1 LCEPLH
7 SLHRTAARSIGKG
20 NAFALHSLM
29 DICRIIFIFSDLIS
43 KEALILLDTS
53 NHRLFKMEESHNQ
66 RNTVASL
73 KQSPSRQLRTTWPT
87 PCAAANMS
95 VAPESASSP
104 ATIRCCP
111 KLWPTFYDTENG
123 KWNFTSIT
131 GEHPDLSFLPF
142 LIDNIAILD
151 CCNGLILC

>member
-29 DICRIIFIFSDLIS
+29 DISWIIFIFSDLIS

-73 KQSPSRQLRTTWPT
+73 KQSPSRH
-87 PCAAANMS
+87 
-95 VAPESASSP
+95 APHHLAHSL
-104 ATIRCCP
+104 CCCKYVCRSWKCLISGNHKVLP
-111 KLWPTFYDTENG
+111 QTMAYFLWHRERQVKL
-123 KWNFTSIT
+123 
-131 GEHPDLSFLPF
+131 H
-142 LIDNIAILD
+142 
-151 CCNGLILC
+151 

>member
-66 RNTVASL
+66 RNTVASRKYVCRSWKCL
-73 KQSPSRQLRTTWPT
+73 ISGNHKVLPQTMAYFLWHRERQ
-87 PCAAANMS
+87 
-95 VAPESASSP
+95 V
-104 ATIRCCP
+104 
-111 KLWPTFYDTENG
+111 KL
-123 KWNFTSIT
+123 
-131 GEHPDLSFLPF
+131 H
-142 LIDNIAILD
+142 
-151 CCNGLILC
+151 